1 MRSRPAWEPVR
12 DLNLKSY
19 ASSERKCYGSCQRVL
34 EQVSASKRH
43 RRLVDAFRPKPPRM
57 ISAEQASEH
66 SGAFRASDA
75 KDYWVTFEQRV
86 SVVS

>member
-1 MRSRPAWEPVR
+1 
-12 DLNLKSY
+12 
-19 ASSERKCYGSCQRVL
+19 
-34 EQVSASKRH
+34 VSASKRH
-43 RRLVDAFRPKPPRM
+43 RKLVDAFRPKPARM

-86 SVVS
+86 SVVCQGGELRDLRQLAWSVIQAG